1 MALDIDQGPSG
12 QESMVASSEP
22 AGLGLIVG
30 AQRSGGDCALGWAT
44 LLWSLEGGVRGQED
58 YMGAPGPA
66 ILL

>member
-1 MALDIDQGPSG
+1 
-12 QESMVASSEP
+12 MVASSEP
-22 AGLGLIVG
+22 AGLGLIVEVW
-30 AQRSGGDCALGWAT
+30 GDCALGWAT